1 MKNCAAK
8 NLYVMLIRSKF
19 NRAVD
24 GVWLL
29 ALAIYVLAGMTITPF
44 HGDEPMQIY
53 MSRDY
58 ATAFIYKDPQSLM
71 TSPPYDID
79 TDPQLRILNGS
90 VNRYTIGLAWHL
102 AGMNDGLLPPRPG
115 WDWGLDYQRNVDT
128 GHRPS
133 DALMNAGRIS
143 SALFLVLSIPVMFA
157 IAWQFGGRPAAYFAS
172 AVYTLNPIILL
183 NGRRAMMEGSMLFFG
198 LLAILLAIII
208 SRRREQGAGRLWGW
222 WIALILAGALAL
234 ASKHTGLVFTVS
246 ALGWIFVS
254 ELLRGQWRD
263 FWVTSLKL
271 AISTVLI
278 AGLFIGLSP
287 ALWND
292 PPTRLQ
298 DLIATRQILLD
309 IQVNAEPLAP
319 TTTMQRTEALV
330 TQPFI
335 APAAYYEVAGWKDFA
350 PITAEIERYESS
362 VFSGLQFGTI
372 LGVPLTLLY
381 LVGLIVIFVPRLRG
395 FSWGQ
400 AAGLVIWLLATIA
413 VMMANPLPWQR
424 YYIPLIP
431 VATLFSTIS
440 LSALL
445 RLFGLQN
452 KIPLVS
458 PAVHPQTEER
468 RSV

>member
-1 MKNCAAK
+1 MP
-8 NLYVMLIRSKF
+8 IRLKF
-19 NRAVD
+19 KRAVLID

-29 ALAIYVLAGMTITPF
+29 ALAIYVLAGMTIAPF

-53 MSRDY
+53 MSHDY
-58 ATAFIYKDPQSLM
+58 ATAFIYKEPQRLM

-90 VNRYTIGLAWHL
+90 VNRYAIGLSWHL

-115 WDWGLDYQRNVDT
+115 WDWGLDYQTNVDT

-143 SALFLVLSIPVMFA
+143 SALFLVLSVAVMFG
-157 IAWQFGGRPAAYFAS
+157 IGWQFGGRPTAYFAS
-172 AVYTLNPIILL
+172 ALYTLNPIILL

-198 LLAILLAIII
+198 LLTILLAIII
-208 SRRREQGAGRLWGW
+208 SRKREQRSGDLWGW
-222 WIALILAGALAL
+222 WVGLILSGGLAL
-234 ASKHTGLVFTVS
+234 ASKHTGLIFTVS
-246 ALGWIFVS
+246 ALGWIFVT
-254 ELLRGQWRD
+254 ELFRRRWRD
-263 FWVTSLKL
+263 FLVINVKL
-271 AISTVLI
+271 ALSAILIS
-278 AGLFIGLSP
+278 GLFIALSP

-298 DLIATRQILLD
+298 DLITTRSVLLD
-309 IQVNAEPLAP
+309 IQLGTSNPLTAAERIFFIFFQPFVAPLAHF
-319 TTTMQRTEALV
+319 ELELW
-330 TQPFI
+330 FHF
-335 APAAYYEVAGWKDFA
+335 D
-350 PITAEIERYESS
+350 PITAEIQRYMASPL
-362 VFSGLQFGTI
+362 SGLQFGVI
-372 LGVPLTLLY
+372 LGIPLTLLY
-381 LVGLIVIFVPRLRG
+381 VVGIAVIFVPRLRG

-400 AAGLVIWLLATIA
+400 TAGLLVWLLVTIA
-413 VMMANPLPWQR
+413 VMMVNPLPWQR

-431 VATLFSTIS
+431 IATLFSTIS
-440 LSALL
+440 VFGLL

-458 PAVHPQTEER
+458 PAVHTQTEER